1 MGAVQGRRKG
11 RGARRVARARSET
24 HAPTPAPPLTA
35 PFPLPRSPAPP
46 LPRSPAPRSA
56 PARAGEAGAYLPI
69 VNTLLDGVLGF
80 DDAQFKA
87 EISWLYPLLSGLIG
101 CGSVEIRQRVRVVF
115 DQRIRGMLPF

>member
-11 RGARRVARARSET
+11 GQGARRVARTRSEA

-35 PFPLPRSPAPP
+35 PFP

>member
-1 MGAVQGRRKG
+1 VS
-11 RGARRVARARSET
+11 RARGGRSRARERERDT
-24 HAPTPAPPLTA
+24 HAHTCAATDSAVPTPP
-35 PFPLPRSPAPP
+35 SC
-46 LPRSPAPRSA
+46 
-56 PARAGEAGAYLPI
+56 AGEAGAYLPI

-80 DDAQFKA
+80 DEAQFRA